1 MRPHI
6 NNRKEFDGKW
16 CIELSAAIC
25 NRDDRPLWKR
35 GYAHASKGSKVRR
48 VRPAHRDYFVA

>member
-6 NNRKEFDGKW
+6 NNRVDGKR
-16 CIELSAAIC
+16 CFALSVAIA
-25 NRDDRPLWKR
+25 NKLDRHIWKR
-35 GYAHASKGSKVRR
+35 GYAHASKGNKVRR

>member
-6 NNRKEFDGKW
+6 SNRKEIDGKR
-16 CIELSAAIC
+16 CFALSVAIC
-25 NRDDRPLWKR
+25 NKDARHIWKR
-35 GYAHASKGSKVRR
+35 GYAHASKGNKVRR

>member
-6 NNRKEFDGKW
+6 NNRFDGKR
-16 CIELSAAIC
+16 CFALSVAI
-25 NRDDRPLWKR
+25 RDRYARIDWKR

-48 VRPAHRDYFVA
+48 VRPPHRDYFDVA